1 LSYRGDMI
9 STNSNNTQ
17 TFEIIPLKNGSNIV
31 IFDGGLE
38 YLHAYLPVQSNSGF
52 LLPKSSISPLKQ
64 SYYIGDI
71 VCFESSLTNNENR
84 WSGDDGMYVDS
95 KYGIG

>member
-1 LSYRGDMI
+1 MV
-9 STNSNNTQ
+9 Q
-17 TFEIIPLKNGSNIV
+17 

-38 YLHAYLPVQSNSGF
+38 YLHAYLPVQSNNGF

-71 VCFESSLTNNENR
+71 ICFESSLTNNENR
-84 WSGDDGMYVDS
+84 WNVCGF
-95 KYGIG
+95 

>member
-1 LSYRGDMI
+1 MV
-9 STNSNNTQ
+9 Q
-17 TFEIIPLKNGSNIV
+17 

-38 YLHAYLPVQSNSGF
+38 YLHAYLPVQSNNGF

-71 VCFESSLTNNENR
+71 ICFESSLTNNENR
-84 WSGDDGMYVDS
+84 
-95 KYGIG
+95 